1 MRDALVI
8 ERVKVRHQLAAMAD
22 GKRVE
27 IGAGKEKLVIP
38 ANLSDLDEALAQNPD
53 ATIVAGSTDVGLW
66 VAKQMRDISPVIFI
80 GNLPELQTISETKD
94 GLSIG
99 ACVTYS
105 QVYPYIAKD
114 FPQMVELWDRIGG
127 EQVRS
132 MGTIGGNVANGSPI
146 GDTPPA
152 LIALAAKVVLRKRGK
167 RRSVLIEDFFIAYGR
182 QDREAGDFVESIE
195 VPYLP
200 EGDKFAVY
208 KVTKRLDEDITAVCG
223 AFRISLD
230 GAGKVKNVCL
240 AFGGMAAT
248 PTRAKNTEDAL
259 RGKVWSEETVEAAIG
274 GFAKDFTPLT
284 DMRATAA
291 YRMKVTENLLRRFW
305 LETSGAEGQL
315 RLMREAAE

>member
-1 MRDALVI
+1 MIIPASVDD
-8 ERVKVRHQLAAMAD
+8 LAA
-22 GKRVE
+22 V
-27 IGAGKEKLVIP
+27 
-38 ANLSDLDEALAQNPD
+38 LSENPK

-66 VAKQMRDISPVIFI
+66 VTKHMRDIAPMVFI
-80 GNLPELQTISETKD
+80 GSLPELQAISEAKG

-105 QVYPYIAKD
+105 QAYPYIAKD

-127 EQVRS
+127 EQVRN

-152 LIALAAKVVLRKRGK
+152 LIALGAKVVLRKGGK
-167 RRSVLIEDFFIAYGR
+167 RRSVALEDYFIAYGK
-182 QDREAGDFVESIE
+182 QDRAPGEFIESVEI
-195 VPYLP
+195 PYLP

-208 KVTKRLDEDITAVCG
+208 KVTKRFDEDITAVCG

-230 GAGKVKNVCL
+230 KSGKVKNACL

-248 PTRAKNTEDAL
+248 PKRGKLTEAAL
-259 RGKVWSEETVEAAIG
+259 AGKVWSEESVEEAIASL
-274 GFAKDFTPLT
+274 AKDFTPLT
-284 DMRATAA
+284 DMRASAA
-291 YRMKVTENLLRRFW
+291 YRMLAAQNLLRRFW
-305 LETSGAEGQL
+305 LETSGADGQL